1 MAKTHPALALP
12 NRVAQ
17 ARGTRTAMVVHLLTR
32 RKTRRSNT
40 LATVKLLAEIAG
52 RMWAKYEAGMR
63 KWQRRVAFT
72 SQGILGC
79 LACIL
84 LHVWL
89 FVHRSCLERS
99 DSSVKATTA

>member
-72 SQGILGC
+72 SQGIARLSGLHLVAC
-79 LACIL
+79 LVVRAQIM
-84 LHVWL
+84 
-89 FVHRSCLERS
+89 FR
-99 DSSVKATTA
+99 TQ